1 MSEINIV
8 MGSIDYTAAPIAVRE
23 LFAFTSSTAAKA
35 YAELRKNPLI
45 CGAVIV
51 STCNRTEIYLSLQ
64 DKSAINAFEL
74 LCTLAGV
81 DYAKYQYAGRTVS
94 GKDVLFYL
102 CELSS
107 GMKSQIWG
115 EDQILTQVKKA
126 LSEARELNACDS
138 YLEVLFRTAI
148 TCAKKVKTE
157 IRLNP
162 RENTEN
168 SIVDKTLK
176 VIAADTAIR
185 TVMVIGNGKIGCD
198 AAACLVRKGYRTIMT
213 LRSYRN
219 AANIAIEGVCMIDY
233 ANRYETLLDCDAVVS
248 ATLSPHYTLTLEGV
262 RRCKKRPSL
271 WIDLAVP
278 RDIEPE
284 IGAIEGAS
292 LYDVDSICG
301 DEIKKNHIKQLGQV
315 HAIIEKYIC
324 DYDHW
329 CAHKRRVVCA

>member
-8 MGSIDYTAAPIAVRE
+8 MGSIDYTVAPIAVRE
-23 LFAFTSSTAAKA
+23 LFSFTQSAAANA
-35 YAELRKNPLI
+35 YAKIKENPLI
-45 CGAVIV
+45 SGAVIV
-51 STCNRTEIYLSLQ
+51 STCNRTEIYLSLEN
-64 DKSAINAFEL
+64 KSTVNAFEL

-81 DYAKYQYAGRTVS
+81 DYEEYQYAGRTIS
-94 GKDVLFYL
+94 GKGVLFYL
-102 CELSS
+102 CELAS
-107 GMKSQIWG
+107 GVKSQIWG
-115 EDQILTQVKKA
+115 EDQILTQVKGA

-162 RENTEN
+162 RENAEN

-176 VIAADTAIR
+176 IIAADTAIR

-198 AAACLVRKGYRTIMT
+198 VATSLVRKGYRTIIT
-213 LRSYRN
+213 LRSYRSGV
-219 AANIAIEGVCMIDY
+219 NIAIEGVHTIDY
-233 ANRYETLLDCDAVVS
+233 ANRYEALLDCDAVVS

-262 RRCKKRPSL
+262 RRCEKRPSL

-284 IGAIEGAS
+284 IGAIDGAS
-292 LYDVDSICG
+292 LYDVDTICA
-301 DEIKKNHIKQLGQV
+301 DEIKENHIKQRGQV
-315 HAIIEKYIC
+315 HEVIEKYIC

-329 CAHKRRVVCA
+329 CAHKRRVVYA